1 MPKKEDIIDRQ
12 YLVQH
17 LVYYVDHQ
25 LSQGYGIN
33 DLEKALL
40 HYGYDKDVVVEVIK
54 HVKFSHGR
62 LKPSKKHDLQH
73 ISHDLYY
80 YTENLLIDYVMREL
94 EKGYKLEEIKKNLI
108 KHGHEHKMVEKAVSA
123 VKSGRVEDIEHP
135 LGFHLP
141 RQLLFGISLF
151 LVFVF
156 VIFLSISTD
165 SSIGLVL
172 LSFAPS
178 FFSIAL
184 VNLVIGFISS
194 RAIINF
200 LPLAA
205 LGITAGIF
213 IGFIETMPAMR
224 ATQEH
229 VILILNCVVSF
240 VGSALICFFSSV
252 EKKKKFPL
260 FPKKDKK
267 SKVAEHA
274 HELTP
279 DKREERKILS
289 RGKQEARASVHHSH
303 ELAPLV
309 DDKKKEKKIKLKPF

>member
-1 MPKKEDIIDRQ
+1 
-12 YLVQH
+12 
-17 LVYYVDHQ
+17 
-25 LSQGYGIN
+25 
-33 DLEKALL
+33 
-40 HYGYDKDVVVEVIK
+40 
-54 HVKFSHGR
+54 
-62 LKPSKKHDLQH
+62 
-73 ISHDLYY
+73 
-80 YTENLLIDYVMREL
+80 
-94 EKGYKLEEIKKNLI
+94 
-108 KHGHEHKMVEKAVSA
+108 
-123 VKSGRVEDIEHP
+123 
-135 LGFHLP
+135 
-141 RQLLFGISLF
+141 
-151 LVFVF
+151 
-156 VIFLSISTD
+156 
-165 SSIGLVL
+165 
-172 LSFAPS
+172 
-178 FFSIAL
+178 
-184 VNLVIGFISS
+184 
-194 RAIINF
+194 
-200 LPLAA
+200 
-205 LGITAGIF
+205 
-213 IGFIETMPAMR
+213 MPAMR